1 MDTTQ
6 NEGTAEEVVTTAPVN
21 LSVVLDRSGSMQ
33 QIAEDMIGGFQ
44 HFIEEQKQTEGDVR
58 ISLVQFDS
66 QDPFEVLIDGQDLR
80 AARPDARKYQPRA
93 MTPLLDAVG
102 RMIARIDADIAE
114 RVELNRPEEDQ
125 VVLVITDGLEN
136 ASVEY
141 SLAAI
146 KGLIA
151 ARKEAG
157 WTFVFLGADQDSFL
171 EGGRL
176 GFAEK
181 NRRDWEKTKAGTAEM
196 WDGVSH
202 ATLEYRKKARY
213 QRMTDADSFFD
224 EGSE

>member
-1 MDTTQ
+1 METTQ
-6 NEGTAEEVVTTAPVN
+6 NEGTLEGAVTTAPVN

-33 QIAEDMIGGFQ
+33 RIAEDMIGGFQ
-44 HFIEEQKQTEGDVR
+44 QFIDEQKKTEGDVR

-66 QDPFEVLIDGQDLR
+66 QDPFEVLIDGEDLR
-80 AARPDARKYQPRA
+80 EAHLDPNAYRPRA
-93 MTPLLDAVG
+93 STPLLDAVG
-102 RMIARIDADIAE
+102 RMIARIDAGIAE
-114 RVELNRPEEDQ
+114 RLVLERPKEDQ

-151 ARKEAG
+151 DRKDAG

-176 GFAEK
+176 GFSER

-196 WDGVSH
+196 WDGVSK
-202 ATLEYRKKARY
+202 ATLSYRSKAQY

-224 EGSE
+224 DKE

>member
-6 NEGTAEEVVTTAPVN
+6 NEGTLEGAVTTAPVK

-44 HFIEEQKQTEGDVR
+44 QFIDEQKQTDGDVR

-66 QDPFEVLIDGQDLR
+66 QDPFEVLIDGEDLR
-80 AARPDARKYQPRA
+80 AARLDARKYQPRA

-102 RMIARIDADIAE
+102 RMIARVDADIAE
-114 RVELNRPEEDQ
+114 RAELEHPEEDQ
-125 VVLVITDGLEN
+125 VVLVITDGFEN
-136 ASVEY
+136 ASREY

-181 NRRDWEKTKAGTAEM
+181 NRRDWEKSKAGTAEM
-196 WDGVSH
+196 WDGVSKS
-202 ATLEYRKKARY
+202 TLEYRKKARY
-213 QRMTDADSFFD
+213 QRMTDADAFFD
-224 EGSE
+224 DKE